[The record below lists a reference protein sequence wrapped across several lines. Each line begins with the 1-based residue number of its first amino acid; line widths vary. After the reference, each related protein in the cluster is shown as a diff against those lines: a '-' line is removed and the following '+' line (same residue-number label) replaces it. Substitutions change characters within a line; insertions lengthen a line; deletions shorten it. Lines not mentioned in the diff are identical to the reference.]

1 MSDTHTPLAA
11 LAILNSPQER
21 TVHRNATEARRQ
33 FFALLGEVA
42 ADPDEVVE
50 IQHKDLEEPVLLVNA
65 HYRRYVRQLERLVH
79 GLRSE
84 LAVGVPFRLGGTVT
98 LEADMEA
105 ALAAIRDEQ
114 RHRTGTKF
122 VDL

>member
-11 LAILNSPQER
+11 LAILNSRQER

-50 IQHKDLEEPVLLVNA
+50 VQHKDFEEPVLLVNA
-65 HYRRYVRQLERLVH
+65 HYRRYVRQLERLVQE
-79 GLRSE
+79 LRSE

-114 RHRTGTKF
+114 RQRTGTKF